1 MANTSRLII
10 EAQLAPIAQLAGEA
24 LHRRQMGAALTFV
37 CTDAKVNRT
46 VLKYAAE
53 GAAARIVAAQLPL
66 FVTPQQLHAGMTN
79 LGVSADTADAVI
91 GQLAQAMAIRDEH
104 EQVSDAQAAELITS
118 HLVSVPSLA
127 GLKRMRPT
135 SEPAPAPPVEPA
147 AGPSVFEM
155 PPGDGRR
162 PPTQLAVDAARK
174 EHKAAVAAF
183 HAAAAGP
190 PRHEN
195 PVSEGSYPVLDTP
208 EEKS

>member
-24 LHRRQMGAALTFV
+24 LHRRQIGAALTFV

-46 VLKYAAE
+46 VLKYASE

-79 LGVSADTADAVI
+79 LGVSADTATLVI
-91 GQLAQAMAIRDEH
+91 QQLNAAMAIREEH
-104 EQVSDAQAAELITS
+104 EQVNDKQAAELITA
-118 HLVSVPSLA
+118 HMASVPSLA
-127 GLKRMRPT
+127 GLKRMRPA

-147 AGPSVFEM
+147 AGPPVFEM

-162 PPTQLAVDAARK
+162 PPT
-174 EHKAAVAAF
+174 
-183 HAAAAGP
+183 AAAGP

-195 PVSEGSYPVLDTP
+195 PVSEDGYPDLDTP
-208 EEKS
+208 ADDEES